1 MTIMFSTRPA
11 AIPGQLPIL
20 TITGSEAGQLFV
32 TLLNGQPSA
41 SLNGR
46 VLEIPAGL
54 TVSGVDASGL
64 ALATLVIVGG
74 TEAEYLQGTYLADQ
88 ISGRAGADSILGG
101 DGADRL
107 FSQGGDTVVG
117 GPGSDVFIV
126 GGVGGAGLVRVQD
139 IQSGDRLEFYRTDDG
154 AALETT
160 VIRAGDGAGLGLG
173 EISYELQTNG
183 TLRYYVGTDTTAGAD
198 IVLDMA
204 GVGRINGFVR
214 ASGDA
219 VNQVTFR
226 GDTLASFTGTAAA
239 EVLAPG
245 DGSHPRGNGTFNGLG
260 GNDVIL
266 GGRGTDTAVM
276 SAGFADITINAAL
289 GDIYSVTDNRDGG
302 QGSDRLEQV
311 ELLRLADRVV
321 LLNAPSVFTG
331 KEGATFNESWYLSNN
346 AGVAAAVKAGQF
358 SSGLEHYNQV
368 GRAEGRQPNQISDAT
383 GNPFSESHYLRA
395 NTDVAKAVAEFQYD
409 SGYDHYLLHGKAE
422 GRVAFPTLDVT
433 RFIFDEVGY
442 LKANTD
448 VANAVTKGEFA
459 TGYEHFALYGLREG
473 RDPNALFDSDWYLS
487 KYPDV
492 ARAVSNGE
500 FANAV
505 THYVEFGWK
514 ENRDPSAVF
523 DTSAYKLANADVVT
537 GDINPLRHYLE
548 SGYADGRVIVADP
561 AWFV

>member
-1 MTIMFSTRPA
+1 MTIVFSTRPA

-20 TITGSEAGQLFV
+20 TITGSEAGQLIV
-32 TLLNGQPSA
+32 TLSNSRPSA
-41 SLNGR
+41 TLNGR
-46 VLEIPAGL
+46 ALEVPSGV

-74 TEAEYLQGTYLADQ
+74 AEAEYLQGTYLADQ
-88 ISGRAGADSILGG
+88 ISGREGADTILGA

-107 FSQGGDTVVG
+107 FGRADDSLVG
-117 GPGSDVFIV
+117 GPGSDVFIL
-126 GGVGGAGLVRVQD
+126 GGVEGAGQVRIQD
-139 IQSGDRLEFYRTDDG
+139 IQSGDRLEFYRTDNG
-154 AALETT
+154 AALDTT
-160 VIRAGDGAGLGLG
+160 VIRAGDGVGLGLG
-173 EISYELQTNG
+173 EISYELQING

-198 IVLDMA
+198 IIVDMA
-204 GVGRINGFVR
+204 GVGRINGFAR

-219 VNQVTFR
+219 VNQRTFT

-260 GNDVIL
+260 GNDIIR

-276 SAGFADITINAAL
+276 SAQFANVTINAAL
-289 GDIYSVTDNRDGG
+289 GDIYTVTDNRDGG

-311 ELLRLADRVV
+311 ELLRLDDRVV

-331 KEGATFNESWYLSNN
+331 KEGATFNNSWYLSHNSD
-346 AGVAAAVKAGQF
+346 VAAAVKSGQF

-383 GNPFSESHYLRA
+383 GKPFSESHYLRA
-395 NTDVAKAVAEFQYD
+395 NTDVAKAVAEFQYG

-422 GRVAFPTLDVT
+422 GRVAFPTLDMT
-433 RFIFDEVGY
+433 RLIFDEVGY

-487 KYPDV
+487 KYADV

-505 THYVEFGWK
+505 THFVEFGWK
-514 ENRDPSAVF
+514 ENRDPSAAF
-523 DTSAYKLANADVVT
+523 DTSAYRLANADVLT
-537 GDINPLRHYLE
+537 ANTNPLQHYLE
-548 SGYADGRVIVADP
+548 TGYSEGRVIVADP
-561 AWFV
+561 AWFL